1 MHAISLTSPRSRSQ
15 GLWNG
20 NNWVVELSR
29 CALRWAIAFWHEHTA
44 VARDVL
50 GMVND
55 ILWLHYPHFYL
66 TDGTPVEGL
75 SYSYLSIEDTADL
88 VVRSSTIPNPQDL
101 LPSLT

>member
-1 MHAISLTSPRSRSQ
+1 MFRLEARHWPVTTRIIFIRRVRTGHQ
-15 GLWNG
+15 CG
-20 NNWVVELSR
+20 
-29 CALRWAIAFWHEHTA
+29 T
-44 VARDVL
+44 RDVL

-88 VVRSSTIPNPQDL
+88 VVRSSTIPNPQAL
-101 LPSLT
+101 LPSLTCT